1 MADYIRPVVF
11 TLGGQKFGVD
21 INLVQSIE
29 RQVDVVPVPN
39 AMKYISGIVNLRGE
53 VIPVMSLKK
62 KFSMDDTA
70 ESKGNNLPDMK
81 IALEVDEV
89 LEIGEL
95 NAEKIVDMPRL
106 AKNEETEYLD
116 RVASVDGDL
125 VILLDINK
133 ILSEDE
139 AQGVREFAE
148 QMSRND

>member
-1 MADYIRPVVF
+1 
-11 TLGGQKFGVD
+11 
-21 INLVQSIE
+21 
-29 RQVDVVPVPN
+29 
-39 AMKYISGIVNLRGE
+39 
-53 VIPVMSLKK
+53 MSLKK

-70 ESKGNNLPDMK
+70 ESKGNNTVIVNLPDMK

-125 VILLDINK
+125 VILLTAR
-133 ILSEDE
+133 EE
-139 AQGVREFAE
+139 AARERTLAFIKEAGVRVDHVFFQVPMGERILINDTKPSGLVCALTVNP
-148 QMSRND
+148 SRNQGLEDLKIVIDQNM

>member
-1 MADYIRPVVF
+1 
-11 TLGGQKFGVD
+11 
-21 INLVQSIE
+21 
-29 RQVDVVPVPN
+29 
-39 AMKYISGIVNLRGE
+39 
-53 VIPVMSLKK
+53 MSLKK
-62 KFSMDDTA
+62 KFSMDDTDA
-70 ESKGNNLPDMK
+70 FKGNNTVIVNLPDMK